1 MIELLVNGFLGIM
14 SIDTILFI
22 GVGVFI
28 GIVFGAI
35 PGLTA
40 TMAVALFLPVTYGL
54 SPINGMSLLMGL
66 YLGGISGGLI
76 PAILLNMPGT
86 PSSITTAFDGYPMTQ
101 KGQAGKALGIGIVFS
116 FLGGL
121 IGILVLI
128 FVAPP
133 LAEFSLRF
141 AAFEYFA
148 IAIFSL
154 TMIAGL
160 SEGSLLKGLIS
171 ASLGITIGMV
181 GMAPIDSA
189 QRFTFGISDLT
200 SGFALLPALIGF
212 YAVSE
217 VFKSSESRE
226 LLDMK
231 DDSEA
236 GKIRNYTMKGF
247 GFTFKEFVVQI
258 ANLFRSSMIGTGIGM
273 LPGLG
278 GTTANIIS
286 YGTAKSQSKNPKEFG
301 KGSMS
306 GLVAS
311 ESSNNASIGGAL
323 IPLFTLGIPGDTVTA
338 MLLGGLMIHGLQPG
352 PLLFQNNGELI
363 YSIFAALFLA
373 NIIMIIYQFSNMKV
387 FVKLLNIPKHILF
400 PIIITLCVV
409 GAFALNNRVFD
420 VYSLIIFGLM
430 GYALMKLKF
439 PVPPV
444 IMGFILGP
452 IMEQNLRRG
461 LMMSR
466 GSITPFLTRPIS
478 AVFLGLAVLSIII
491 ILYRGRNKSYGN
503 MGGNR

>member
-1 MIELLVNGFLGIM
+1 MTELLINGFLGIM
-14 SIDTILFI
+14 SIHTILFI
-22 GVGVFI
+22 AIGVFI
-28 GIVFGAI
+28 GIVFGSI

-86 PSSITTAFDGYPMTQ
+86 PSSITTAFDGYPMAK

-121 IGILVLI
+121 IGIFVLT

-133 LAEFSLRF
+133 LAEFSLKF
-141 AAFEYFA
+141 SAFEYFA

-171 ASLGITIGMV
+171 AALGITIGMV

-200 SGFALLPALIGF
+200 SGFSLLPALIGF
-212 YAVSE
+212 YAVAE
-217 VFKSSESRE
+217 VFKSAESRLVLKKQGDGQE
-226 LLDMK
+226 VNVN
-231 DDSEA
+231 
-236 GKIRNYTMKGF
+236 NYAIKGF
-247 GFTFKEFVVQI
+247 GFSLKEFLGQVF
-258 ANLFRSSMIGTGIGM
+258 NLFRSSMIGTGIGM

-286 YGTAKSQSKNPKEFG
+286 YGTAKSQAKNSENFG
-301 KGSMS
+301 KGDMG

-311 ESSNNASIGGAL
+311 ESSNNAAIGGAL

-352 PLLFQNNGELI
+352 PLLFQKNGDLI

-373 NIIMIIYQFSNMKV
+373 NIIMIIFQFSGMKV
-387 FVKLLNIPKHILF
+387 FVKLLYIPKYILF
-400 PIIITLCVV
+400 PIIMTLCVV

-420 VYSLIIFGLM
+420 VYSLLLFGLM
-430 GYALMKLKF
+430 GYALIKLKF

-444 IMGFILGP
+444 IMGLILGP
-452 IMEQNLRRG
+452 IMEKNLRRG

-466 GSITPFLTRPIS
+466 
-478 AVFLGLAVLSIII
+478 
-491 ILYRGRNKSYGN
+491 
-503 MGGNR
+503 